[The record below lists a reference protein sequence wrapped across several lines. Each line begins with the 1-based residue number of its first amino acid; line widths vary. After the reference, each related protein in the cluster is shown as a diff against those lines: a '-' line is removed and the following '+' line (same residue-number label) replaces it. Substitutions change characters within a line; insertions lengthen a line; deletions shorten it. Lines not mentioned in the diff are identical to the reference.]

1 MTSLV
6 TPEER
11 LQDFLRTLKTEK
23 GENKYSKK
31 LAHMA
36 LTSSKSLI
44 VDFDDLLSFDS
55 SLARELIENPD
66 EFIDY
71 AGRAAWAQMKVE
83 DPEYSEQIDNIF
95 FRVRKLPERKSLRS
109 IGSEHLD
116 KFIMLDG
123 IVVRTTN
130 IQPLITKAVFKCRNC
145 ETTIPV
151 QQTGLVMRGPGICSD
166 CKGKAFELIEK
177 ESVFINSQE
186 IRIQEKPEDLPPG
199 QLPRSMDIKLI
210 EDLVDVARPGD
221 RVSITG
227 IIRAQQELL
236 PRGGKSRTFNPYMD
250 ANQIDVVGKEAEVI
264 EITPEEEKAII
275 EMSKDPWVQKKLIM
289 SIAPSIHGY
298 DNLKEAISYL
308 LFGGIPKHLS
318 DGVTIRGDVNIL
330 LVGDPGTAK
339 SQLLQYVA
347 RVAPRGLYTSGR
359 GSTAAGLTA
368 AVIREKAGGMALEAG
383 ALVLADKGVCAV
395 DEIDKMR
402 PEDRVAMHEAMEQQT
417 VSIAKGGIVATLNAR
432 SAILAAANPALG
444 RYDPYRNINENMN
457 LPITILSRFDLL
469 FVMRDIPEP
478 EMDGRMSEHI
488 LKLHKYRS
496 ASEEPPFSPE
506 LLRKYISYG
515 RKTNTVL
522 TDEAMEELRNF
533 YLKMRSSSESTES
546 PVAITPR
553 QLEALVRLSEAR
565 AKSFLRD
572 KVTKED
578 AMAIIRL
585 MTVSLQDVGID
596 TRTGRADIDVIM
608 TGKPKSLRDKMQVVI
623 STVASMEKETGSVDE
638 NKLYQELST
647 KADIGEEQAKSLVN
661 RLIKEGILYSPTPG
675 YVRRA
680 AV

>member
-1 MTSLV
+1 V
-6 TPEER
+6 
-11 LQDFLRTLKTEK
+11 
-23 GENKYSKK
+23 
-31 LAHMA
+31 
-36 LTSSKSLI
+36 I
-44 VDFDDLLSFDS
+44 
-55 SLARELIENPD
+55 
-66 EFIDY
+66 
-71 AGRAAWAQMKVE
+71 
-83 DPEYSEQIDNIF
+83 
-95 FRVRKLPERKSLRS
+95 
-109 IGSEHLD
+109 
-116 KFIMLDG
+116 
-123 IVVRTTN
+123 
-130 IQPLITKAVFKCRNC
+130 
-145 ETTIPV
+145 
-151 QQTGLVMRGPGICSD
+151 
-166 CKGKAFELIEK
+166 
-177 ESVFINSQE
+177 
-186 IRIQEKPEDLPPG
+186 PPG

-210 EDLVDVARPGD
+210 EDLVDIARPGD

-275 EMSKDPWVQKKLIM
+275 EMSKDPWVQRKLMM

-298 DNLKEAISYL
+298 DDLKEAISYL
-308 LFGGIPKHLS
+308 LFGGISKHLP

-383 ALVLADKGVCAV
+383 ALVLADKGVCAI

-515 RKTNTVL
+515 RKTNAVL

-565 AKSFLRD
+565 AKTFLRD

-638 NKLYQELST
+638 NTLYQELS
-647 KADIGEEQAKSLVN
+647 KADIDEEQAKSLVN

-675 YVRRA
+675 HVRRA